1 MPNIIYADIESFIT
15 KVEECANNPKKTSIL
30 KIVEDIPCRYSL
42 STIWAFDHAVN
53 KHT

>member
-30 KIVEDIPCRYSL
+30 KIGLRIFNNMG
-42 STIWAFDHAVN
+42 I
-53 KHT
+53 